1 MAKRGRKP
9 VLDEYKRREILAIV
23 GVGCSRTVAAKYV
36 GCAVS
41 TIQSTADRD
50 PDFAQALS
58 QKEYASEIGYMENI
72 RNAGR
77 SERYWRAAAWAL
89 ERLNPDKYGKR
100 GPDVITVEQIRDLMA
115 QFADIIVEEIPV
127 PEYRKKILGRLEAI
141 SDTLKEASN
150 KKGRR
155 R

>member
-1 MAKRGRKP
+1 MAKGGRKP
-9 VLDEYKRREILAIV
+9 VLDEYKRREILAIL
-23 GVGCSRTVAAKYV
+23 GVGCSRRVAAKYV

-50 PDFAQALS
+50 PDFAQELDR
-58 QKEYASEIGYMENI
+58 KENVSEIGYMENI

-77 SERYWRAAAWAL
+77 NQRHWRAAAWAL
-89 ERLNPDKYGKR
+89 ERLNPEKYGKR
-100 GPDVITVEQIRDLMA
+100 GPDVITVDQIRELMA

-127 PEYRKKILGRLEAI
+127 PEYRKKILGRLAAI
-141 SDTLKEASN
+141 SDTLKDASN
-150 KKGRR
+150 NRGRR